1 MHFLHQTI
9 FISIIISIF
18 PTAIQYF
25 AIFESHQGR
34 WVQNRPWGEE
44 CIWVVR
50 ALTCPCTILLGLL
63 TCSGQPDNSSSPSH
77 SKKANLWVPQG
88 ALALRPQRALWWA
101 SRGRSTG
108 WSATYLHIQRP
119 QTERSSFKNGED
131 CMGSIHHLGLEGGG
145 RPPTMA
151 CCKEKK
157 FLQRKENDRK
167 INVVPVPQ
175 TYKEG
180 WGSDRPTTIHKGLW
194 LTKPPRKGGGGA

>member
-1 MHFLHQTI
+1 MHFLHETI

-145 RPPTMA
+145 SSTYHGM
-151 CCKEKK
+151 
-157 FLQRKENDRK
+157 LQRKK
-167 INVVPVPQ
+167 IPSAEGKWTKNKCSSGPPDIQRGMGVRPPNNHPQGFVVNQ
-175 TYKEG
+175 TAPE
-180 WGSDRPTTIHKGLW
+180 
-194 LTKPPRKGGGGA
+194 GGGA